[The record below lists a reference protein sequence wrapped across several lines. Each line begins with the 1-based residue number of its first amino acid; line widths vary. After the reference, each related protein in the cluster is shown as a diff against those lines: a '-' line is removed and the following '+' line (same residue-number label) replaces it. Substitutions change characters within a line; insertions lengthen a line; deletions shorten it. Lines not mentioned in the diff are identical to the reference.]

1 MIKLIGIALIVLGF
15 CSVAWGGFSYKTREK
30 VLEIGPLEATREKT
44 HHLPVTPLAGGVAV
58 AIGIALLATRKT

>member
-1 MIKLIGIALIVLGF
+1 MIRLIGIVLIILGL

-30 VLEIGPLEATREKT
+30 VLDIGPIEATREKT

-58 AIGIALLATRKT
+58 AIGIGLLVARKE